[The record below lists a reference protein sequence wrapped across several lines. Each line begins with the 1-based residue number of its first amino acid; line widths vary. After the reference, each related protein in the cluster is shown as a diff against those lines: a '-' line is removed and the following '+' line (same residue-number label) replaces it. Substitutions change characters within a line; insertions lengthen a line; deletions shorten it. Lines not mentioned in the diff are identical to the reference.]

1 MAKQMKKGRRH
12 AAKGR
17 TKKHTM
23 RSVKPSRKPGKEGA
37 EEADDEEKFTYQK
50 TFNQN
55 DDN

>member
-1 MAKQMKKGRRH
+1 MKKGRRH